1 MSENT
6 SFFDTQE
13 AILQLKA
20 GDEATFK
27 DLVLKFQNKVFNVC
41 VGMLKNS
48 EEAED
53 LAQEVFVEIFRNIDQ
68 FNAEAKLS
76 TWIYR
81 IAVNKSLEHIRY
93 NKRQKRFAWLT
104 SLFGADEDLARNY
117 SDFYHP
123 GVALENKERAKVLH
137 DAIDKLAEN
146 QKAAFV
152 MHKMEGLSYQE
163 IAEIMQLSLSSVE
176 SLMHRAKKRLRELLN
191 DFYKNDS

>member
-13 AILQLKA
+13 AITQLKA
-20 GDEATFK
+20 GDEAAFK

-41 VGMLKNS
+41 LGMLKNA

-53 LAQEVFVEIFRNIDQ
+53 MAQEVFVEVFRNIGQ
-68 FNAEAKLS
+68 FKADAKLS

-123 GVALENKERAKVLH
+123 GVALENKERSKELYKAL
-137 DAIDKLAEN
+137 DKLAEN
-146 QKAAFV
+146 QRVAFV

-163 IAEIMQLSLSSVE
+163 IAEVMELSLSSVE
-176 SLMHRAKKRLRELLN
+176 SLMHRAKKRLRELLY
-191 DFYKNDS
+191 DFYKNDG

>member
-13 AILQLKA
+13 AINQLKA

-53 LAQEVFVEIFRNIDQ
+53 LAQEVFVEVFRNIDQ
-68 FNAEAKLS
+68 FNADAKLS

-104 SLFGADEDLARNY
+104 SLFGADEDLACNY

-123 GVALENKERAKVLH
+123 GVALENKETAKILH
-137 DAIDKLAEN
+137 DAVDKLAEN
-146 QKAAFV
+146 QRAAFV

-163 IAEIMQLSLSSVE
+163 VADIMQLSLSSVE
-176 SLMHRAKKRLRELLN
+176 SLMHRAKKRLRELLH

>member
-13 AILQLKA
+13 AINQLKA

-53 LAQEVFVEIFRNIDQ
+53 LAQEVFVEVFRNIDQ
-68 FNAEAKLS
+68 FNADAKLS

-93 NKRQKRFAWLT
+93 NRRQKRFAWLT

-123 GVALENKERAKVLH
+123 GVALENKETAKILH
-137 DAIDKLAEN
+137 NAIDKLAEN
-146 QKAAFV
+146 QRAAFV

-163 IAEIMQLSLSSVE
+163 VADIMQLSLSSVE

-191 DFYKNDS
+191 DFYKNDN

>member
-13 AILQLKA
+13 AIIQLKA

-27 DLVLKFQNKVFNVC
+27 DLVLKFQSKVFNVC

-53 LAQEVFVEIFRNIDQ
+53 LAQEVFVEVFRNIDQ
-68 FNAEAKLS
+68 FNADAKLS

-123 GVALENKERAKVLH
+123 GVALENKETAKILH
-137 DAIDKLAEN
+137 DAVDKLAEN
-146 QKAAFV
+146 QRAAFV

-163 IAEIMQLSLSSVE
+163 VADIMQLSLSSVE
-176 SLMHRAKKRLRELLN
+176 SLMHRAKKRLRELLH